1 MGWVGPAIQA
11 GGSILG
17 GMAGGK
23 SSGGSKPPKW
33 MRQST
38 ANLGKYG
45 QQLAQTPYSGYGG
58 DRVAG
63 FSPDTLAAFDMIR
76 GNVGAATPA
85 YQTAMNSASDLTGYN
100 APTVQSQWNPR
111 TANVNTWAGQSL
123 DPYMNP
129 YTNSVIN
136 ANQADM
142 QNSYLEADNALK
154 SQGAAANAFGNNRFG
169 LAQGQLAAD
178 SVRDQSLMSAQL
190 RSQGFNTAAGLLSGD
205 VDRQNTFAL
214 ANQAAGITADQMGMG
229 GQLANQNASI
239 ASAGARDAATR
250 SLGWLGQ
257 GYQNMLAT
265 DASGLGSVGSA
276 QQALEQQGLDVGYG
290 DYRDQRDW
298 SANRMGLWANSLQ
311 PGIGAWAGQQAP
323 TGGGIPGMLGGAQIG
338 SQVGS
343 SIYDWWKNRP
353 QNPYSGGG
361 SYNSYSNLD
370 Y

>member
-11 GGSILG
+11 GGAILG

-23 SSGGSKPPKW
+23 SSGGTKPPKW
-33 MRQST
+33 LRQSS

-45 QQLAQTPYSGYGG
+45 QQLAQAPYSGYGG

-85 YQTAMNSASDLTGYN
+85 YQTAMNSASDLTGFN
-100 APTVQSQWNPR
+100 ASTVDPR
-111 TANVNTWAGQSL
+111 MANVSTWAGQSL

-214 ANQAAGITADQMGMG
+214 ANQSANLT

-239 ASAGARDAATR
+239 ASANARDAATR

-257 GYQNMLAT
+257 GYQNSLAQ

-276 QQALEQQGLDVGYG
+276 QQAQEQLGLDVGYN
-290 DYRDQRDW
+290 DYLDQRNWAPSQLNAW
-298 SANRMGLWANSLQ
+298 SNSLQ
-311 PGIGAWAGQQAP
+311 PGIAAWSGQQSP
-323 TGGGIPGMLGGAQIG
+323 TGGGIPGMLGGAQVG

-343 SIYDWWKNRP
+343 SIYDWWKNRNTQVGLTP
-353 QNPYSGGG
+353 EMLQGAYSQINALGR
-361 SYNSYSNLD
+361 
-370 Y
+370 